1 MKSLKLENSHSMT
14 SQVISD
20 SGYLSHTADEN
31 HVVDQTLSEQTIHA
45 MLKPQGFRGKQ
56 DIYY

>member
-1 MKSLKLENSHSMT
+1 MT